1 MADNMTRY
9 LRIYFDST
17 SQHLKR
23 LLQYRSDFLIGA
35 GSFLFIQASGV
46 LFMALIF
53 QQIPDLNGWT
63 LTQMMF
69 LYGYF
74 QLPRGLDH
82 LLTDNIWLIPTKVR
96 RGEID
101 RYLLRP
107 INPLF
112 QLIIERFQIEAFGE
126 LAVGIALMV
135 YTIPQLNIKITLG
148 TVLLGLL
155 FIILGALIYT
165 SIKLITASIGFWVM
179 NSMPIMT
186 TIYNIADFSKYP
198 TTIFPKAIQWVVT
211 YLVPFAFVSFLPA
224 SVLLNQAEGT
234 PILIGSVIAVSI
246 LTIAAYFLWTLGL
259 KSYQSVG
266 N

>member
-1 MADNMTRY
+1 MKRY
-9 LRIYFDST
+9 FRIYWAST
-17 SQHLKR
+17 AQHLKR
-23 LLQYRSDFLIGA
+23 MLQYRSDFLIGA
-35 GSFLFIQASGV
+35 GSFLFIQASGL
-46 LFMALIF
+46 LFIALIF

-63 LTQMMF
+63 LTEMMF

-82 LLTDNIWLIPTKVR
+82 LITDNIWLIPTKVR

-112 QLIIERFQIEAFGE
+112 QLVIERFQVEAFGE
-126 LAVGIALMV
+126 LAVGIFLVA
-135 YTIPQLNIKITLG
+135 YTIPQLKIALTFVNVG
-148 TVLLGLL
+148 LGLL
-155 FIILGALIYT
+155 FVILGSLIYT
-165 SIKLITASIGFWVM
+165 SIKLITASIGFWVI

-198 TTIFPKAIQWVVT
+198 TTIFPKVIQWTIT
-211 YLVPFAFVSFLPA
+211 YLIPFAFVSFLPA
-224 SVLLNQAEGT
+224 TVLLNRTDST
-234 PILIGSVIAVSI
+234 PVVLGSIIAVTI
-246 LTIAAYFLWTLGL
+246 LTVSAYQLWKLGL

>member
-1 MADNMTRY
+1 MVANVKRY
-9 LRIYFDST
+9 LKIYAVST
-17 SQHLKR
+17 AQHLKR
-23 LLQYRSDFLIGA
+23 MLQYRSDFLIGA
-35 GSFLFIQASGV
+35 GSFLFIQASGI
-46 LFMALIF
+46 LFMVLIF
-53 QQIPDLNGWT
+53 QQIPDLNGWS
-63 LTQMMF
+63 LTEMMF

-82 LLTDNIWLIPTKVR
+82 LCTDNIWLIPTKIR

-112 QLIIERFQIEAFGE
+112 QLVIERFQVEAFGE
-126 LAVGIALMV
+126 LAVGVALMV
-135 YTIPQLNIKITLG
+135 YTIPQLNVPITVG
-148 TVLLGLL
+148 TVALGLL
-155 FIILGALIYT
+155 FILLGALIYT
-165 SIKLITASIGFWVM
+165 SIKLMTASIGFWVI

-198 TTIFPKAIQWVVT
+198 TTIFPKAIQWTVT
-211 YLVPFAFVSFLPA
+211 YLIPFAFVSFLPA
-224 SVLLNQAEGT
+224 TVLLNRADGF
-234 PILIGSVIAVSI
+234 PVLAGSVIAV
-246 LTIAAYFLWTLGL
+246 TIFAFCAYKLWTLGL

>member
-1 MADNMTRY
+1 MAVNMKRY
-9 LRIYFDST
+9 LRIYLSST
-17 SQHLKR
+17 AQHLKR
-23 LLQYRSDFLIGA
+23 MLQYRSDFLIGA
-35 GSFLFIQASGV
+35 GSFLFMQASGI

-112 QLIIERFQIEAFGE
+112 QLVIERFQVEAFGE
-126 LAVGIALMV
+126 LAVGVALMI
-135 YTIPQLNIKITLG
+135 YTIPLLDIQVNLG
-148 TVLLGLL
+148 TILLGIL

-165 SIKLITASIGFWVM
+165 SIKLITASIGFWVI

-198 TTIFPKAIQWVVT
+198 TTIFPKAIQWTVT
-211 YLVPFAFVSFLPA
+211 YLIPFAFVSFLPA
-224 SVLLNQAEGT
+224 TVLLNRADAT
-234 PILIGSVIAVSI
+234 PILIGSVIAVMI
-246 LTIAAYFLWTLGL
+246 LTSFAYFLWTLGL

>member
-1 MADNMTRY
+1 M
-9 LRIYFDST
+9 
-17 SQHLKR
+17 
-23 LLQYRSDFLIGA
+23 LQYRSDFLIGA
-35 GSFLFIQASGV
+35 GSFVFIQASGI
-46 LFMALIF
+46 LFMVLIF
-53 QQIPDLNGWT
+53 QQIPDLNGWS
-63 LTQMMF
+63 LTEMMF

-112 QLIIERFQIEAFGE
+112 QLVIERFQIEAFGE
-126 LAVGIALMV
+126 LIVGVALMV
-135 YTIPQLNIKITLG
+135 YTIPLLKIPMTISNLFF
-148 TVLLGLL
+148 GLI
-155 FIILGALIYT
+155 FIVLGALIYM
-165 SIKLITASIGFWVM
+165 SIKLITASIGFWVI

-198 TTIFPKAIQWVVT
+198 TTIFPKVIQWTVT
-211 YLVPFAFVSFLPA
+211 YLIPFAFVSFLPA
-224 SVLLNQAEGT
+224 SALLDRGNPWE
-234 PILIGSVIAVSI
+234 ILGGSAFAVVILSGF
-246 LTIAAYFLWTLGL
+246 AYRIWVLGL

-266 N
+266 S

>member
-1 MADNMTRY
+1 MKRY
-9 LRIYFDST
+9 FRIYWAST
-17 SQHLKR
+17 AQHLKR
-23 LLQYRSDFLIGA
+23 MLQYRSDFLIGA
-35 GSFLFIQASGV
+35 GSFLFIQASGL

-63 LTQMMF
+63 LTEMMF

-82 LLTDNIWLIPTKVR
+82 LITDNIWLIPTKVR

-112 QLIIERFQIEAFGE
+112 QLVIERFQVEAFGE
-126 LAVGIALMV
+126 LAVGVVLMV
-135 YTIPQLNIKITLG
+135 VTIPQLHIPVTIG
-148 TVLLGLL
+148 TIALGLL
-155 FIILGALIYT
+155 FIILGSLIYT
-165 SIKLITASIGFWVM
+165 SIKLITASIGFWVI

-198 TTIFPKAIQWVVT
+198 TTIFPRVIQWTVT
-211 YLVPFAFVSFLPA
+211 YLIPFAFVSFLPA
-224 SVLLNQAEGT
+224 TVLLNRADGT
-234 PILIGSVIAVSI
+234 PILIGSVIAVTL
-246 LTIAAYFLWTLGL
+246 LTVSAYALWNWGL

>member
-1 MADNMTRY
+1 MKRY
-9 LRIYFDST
+9 FQIYLKFT
-17 SQHLKR
+17 AQHLKR
-23 LLQYRSDFLIGA
+23 MLQYRSDFLIGA
-35 GSFLFIQASGV
+35 GSFLFIQASGL
-46 LFMALIF
+46 LFIVLIF
-53 QQIPDLNGWT
+53 QQIPSLNGWS
-63 LTQMMF
+63 LTEMMF

-112 QLIIERFQIEAFGE
+112 QLVIERFQIEAFGE
-126 LAVGIALMV
+126 LIVGIALMF
-135 YTIPQLNIKITLG
+135 YTVPLLNIPITVQTLF
-148 TVLLGLL
+148 LALL
-155 FIILGALIYT
+155 FIVLGALIYT
-165 SIKLITASIGFWVM
+165 SIKLITASIGFWVI

-198 TTIFPKAIQWVVT
+198 TTIFPKVIQWTIT
-211 YLVPFAFVSFLPA
+211 YLIPFAFVSFLPA
-224 SVLLNQAEGT
+224 TALLDRTGDVGVVL
-234 PILIGSVIAVSI
+234 GSVIAVI
-246 LTIAAYFLWTLGL
+246 LLTIFAYRLWILGL

-266 N
+266 S

>member
-1 MADNMTRY
+1 MKRY
-9 LRIYFDST
+9 FQIYLKFT
-17 SQHLKR
+17 AQHIKR
-23 LLQYRSDFLIGA
+23 MLQYRSDFLIGA
-35 GSFLFIQASGV
+35 GSFLFIQASGL
-46 LFMALIF
+46 LFIVLIF
-53 QQIPDLNGWT
+53 QQIPSLNGWS
-63 LTQMMF
+63 LTEMMF

-112 QLIIERFQIEAFGE
+112 QLVIERFQIEAFGE
-126 LAVGIALMV
+126 LIVGIVLMF
-135 YTIPQLNIKITLG
+135 YTVPLLNIPV
-148 TVLLGLL
+148 TVQTFFLALL
-155 FIILGALIYT
+155 FIVLGALIYT
-165 SIKLITASIGFWVM
+165 SIKLITASIGFWVI

-198 TTIFPKAIQWVVT
+198 TTIFPKVIQWTIT
-211 YLVPFAFVSFLPA
+211 YLIPFAFVSFLPA
-224 SVLLNQAEGT
+224 TALLDRTGDGGVVM
-234 PILIGSVIAVSI
+234 GSVIAVVL
-246 LTIAAYFLWTLGL
+246 LTIFAYRLWILGL

-266 N
+266 S

>member
-1 MADNMTRY
+1 MKRY
-9 LRIYFDST
+9 FRIYWVST
-17 SQHLKR
+17 AQHLKR
-23 LLQYRSDFLIGA
+23 MLQYRSDFLIGA
-35 GSFLFIQASGV
+35 GSFLFIQASGL

-63 LTQMMF
+63 LTEMMF

-82 LLTDNIWLIPTKVR
+82 LITDNIWLIPTKVR

-112 QLIIERFQIEAFGE
+112 QLVIERFQVEAFGE
-126 LAVGIALMV
+126 LAVGVALMV
-135 YTIPQLNIKITLG
+135 YTIPQLNIPVTFG
-148 TVLLGLL
+148 TIALGLL
-155 FIILGALIYT
+155 FIILGSLIYT
-165 SIKLITASIGFWVM
+165 SIKLITASIGFWVI

-198 TTIFPKAIQWVVT
+198 TTIFPKVIQWTVT
-211 YLVPFAFVSFLPA
+211 YLIPFAFVSFLPA
-224 SVLLNQAEGT
+224 TVLLNRTDGT
-234 PILIGSVIAVSI
+234 PILIGSVIAVTL
-246 LTIAAYFLWTLGL
+246 LTVSAYSLWKLGL